1 MPDFKLSAQ
10 LKGHEADV
18 RAVCFPAPNT
28 VFSTSRDQ
36 TVRRWHKSSDK
47 PTTFDDTIT
56 SQGHGYINS
65 LTFLRASS
73 TWPDGLV
80 LSAGQE
86 AIIEA
91 KRPNLTTTDNADRL
105 LIGHG
110 HNVCTLDVS
119 PRGTYVVSGGWD
131 GKGLVWDTE
140 KWQISAQLVHQ
151 GEVKSVWAA
160 LAYDEHTV
168 ITGSADT
175 HIRIF
180 DIRQVNSNG
189 EVEPRH
195 TLSTSS
201 VVRAVCKL
209 PGGLKGHPSGAEF
222 ASAGNDGIIQLWKMN
237 GTQVGALQGHDSFI
251 YSLACLPTGE
261 IVSAGEDR
269 TVRIWRGSEC
279 IQTITHPAI
288 SVWSVAVCPENGD
301 IVSGASDNM
310 VRVFTRNADRMAPP
324 EALSQFEESVRA
336 SAIPQQQLGPSI
348 NKERLNPKSWL
359 LNNAGK
365 KDGQVTTVL
374 EDDGSI
380 GAYQWSLSEQRWV
393 HVGTVV
399 DSTGSSGRKVQ
410 YNGQE
415 YDYVFD
421 VDIEEGKPPLKLPYN
436 LTDNPYEA
444 ATKFLGDNELPI
456 SYIDQVAQFIVTNTK
471 GATIG
476 QSTEPPS
483 TDPFGTESRYQ
494 PGQTEHSKKYLP
506 HTEYLALTQAKW
518 EPVAKKLKSLNEKHV
533 LAGNKHIALN
543 PDGVKRLETVLQAA
557 MGTTIQKT
565 SPPALLESQRN
576 IYMLAT
582 QWPYGDRL
590 PTLDVLRC
598 LVAWPGSA
606 SLNDS
611 KYGTVIDIILR
622 GALDIQ
628 DPVPAS
634 DTPLDELIKTADASK
649 LNVNN
654 VMMAV
659 RAITNLFA
667 TPEGRALVASEATA
681 VVTLL
686 ARIAG
691 VADGQADPIGT
702 ANNNLQIALTSATFN
717 YACLTFNQKDSIDT
731 ELLMQL
737 YPIAEA
743 VIRRQSDPEVL
754 FRALM
759 TLGMLAAAGGDARE
773 VTEILGLRELAAEA
787 AKKTDDARIKAVAQ
801 ECSACLKK

>member
-10 LKGHEADV
+10 LKGHDADV
-18 RAVCFPAPNT
+18 RAVCFPAADT
-28 VFSTSRDQ
+28 VLSSSRDQ
-36 TVRRWHKSSDK
+36 TVRLWRKTADK
-47 PTTFDDTIT
+47 PPAFDATIT

-73 TWPDGLV
+73 SWPEGLI

-91 KRPNLTTTDNADRL
+91 KRPTLTATDNADRL
-105 LIGHG
+105 LVGHG
-110 HNVCTLDVS
+110 HNVCALDVS
-119 PRGTYVVSGGWD
+119 SRGSYVVSGGWD
-131 GKGLVWDTE
+131 GKSLVWETE

-151 GEVKSVWAA
+151 GEVKSVWAV
-160 LAYDEHTV
+160 LAYNEHTV

-180 DIRQVNSNG
+180 DLRQINGNG
-189 EVEPRH
+189 EVEPRR
-195 TLSTSS
+195 TLSTNS
-201 VVRAVCKL
+201 VVRALCKL

-251 YSLACLPTGE
+251 YSLACLPTSE

-288 SVWSVAVCPENGD
+288 SVWSVSVCPENGD
-301 IVSGASDNM
+301 IVTGASDNM
-310 VRVFTRNADRMAPP
+310 VRVFTRNADRTASP
-324 EALSQFEESVRA
+324 EVLSQFEESVRS

-348 NKERLNPKSWL
+348 NKEQLNPKSWL
-359 LNNAGK
+359 ATHSGK

-380 GAYQWSLSEQRWV
+380 GAYQWSLGEQRWV

-399 DSTGSSGRKVQ
+399 DSSGSSGRKVQ
-410 YNGQE
+410 YNGRE

-436 LTDNPYEA
+436 LSENPYEA

-456 SYIDQVAQFIVTNTK
+456 SYIDEVAKFIVTNTK

-476 QSTEPPS
+476 QTAEAPS
-483 TDPFGTESRYQ
+483 ANSFVTNPQDQ
-494 PGQTEHSKKYLP
+494 PGQATQPKKYLP
-506 HTEYLALTQAKW
+506 YTDYLTLTQAKW
-518 EPVAKKLKSLNEKHV
+518 EPVTKKLNSLNEKHL

-543 PDGVKRLETVLQAA
+543 PDGVNRLETVLKST
-557 MGTTIQKT
+557 MGAPIQQT
-565 SPPALLESQRN
+565 SPPALLEAQRSVYTL
-576 IYMLAT
+576 IT

-590 PTLDVLRC
+590 PALDVLRC

-606 SLNDS
+606 SLSDS
-611 KYGTVIDIILR
+611 KYGSIVDIALR
-622 GALDIQ
+622 GALETG
-628 DPVPAS
+628 DPI
-634 DTPLDELIKTADASK
+634 PLTDSPLTDLIKTFDASN
-649 LNVNN
+649 LNINN
-654 VMMAV
+654 VMMALRTV
-659 RAITNLFA
+659 TNLFA
-667 TPEGRALVASEATA
+667 TAEGRALAASEGTA
-681 VVTLL
+681 IVSLL

-691 VADGQADPIGT
+691 VEGDQGGPIG
-702 ANNNLQIALTSATFN
+702 ADNLNLQIALTSASFN
-717 YACLTFNQKDSIDT
+717 FTCLALNQKGSVEL
-731 ELLMQL
+731 ELLMLLCQV
-737 YPIAEA
+737 AEA

-759 TLGMLAAAGGDARE
+759 SLGMVLAMGGDALDLAKTLE
-773 VTEILGLRELAAEA
+773 VGEPVGEA
-787 AKKTDDARIKAVAQ
+787 AKKSGEARIKALAQ
-801 ECSACLKK
+801 ECLGYLKQ